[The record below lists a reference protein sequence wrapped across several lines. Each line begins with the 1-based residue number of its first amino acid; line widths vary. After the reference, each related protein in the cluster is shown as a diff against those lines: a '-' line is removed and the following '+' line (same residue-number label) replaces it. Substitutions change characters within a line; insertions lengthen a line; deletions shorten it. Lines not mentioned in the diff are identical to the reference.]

1 MGTGRRDIDGVS
13 ILAFRAGSAPE
24 PIAVP
29 DKGHEMLKTDYVFHA
44 TQEARELERLQML
57 ERIFDPSTQRR
68 MLATGLTTGWH
79 CLEVGAGAG
88 SIVRWLEQRVG
99 PSGKVVAVDT
109 NPRFLRGSGSSTIEI
124 LQGDICDMELPPAAF
139 DLVHA
144 RYVMIHI
151 ADYQTAFE
159 RMLRCV
165 KPGGWVVIEEPDFQA
180 ARAVT
185 GPDEARAA
193 FGRVSE
199 AIERMFTSLGMD
211 HALGA
216 KLPVLFRRHHLDQ
229 VTVEHEGH
237 LSAGGDLIPQ
247 MMKLS
252 AEQLQAKYVATGLVT
267 ESDIEQ
273 YGRLA
278 DDPDFWAIYYA
289 TVAVT
294 GWWQPQC
301 GGRTQG

>member
-1 MGTGRRDIDGVS
+1 
-13 ILAFRAGSAPE
+13 
-24 PIAVP
+24 
-29 DKGHEMLKTDYVFHA
+29 MLKTDYVFQA
-44 TQEARELERLQML
+44 TEEARELQRLQML
-57 ERIFDPSTQRR
+57 ERIFDAGTQRR

-99 PSGKVVAVDT
+99 PSGKVVALDT
-109 NPRFLRGSGSSTIEI
+109 NPRFLRGSSTSTIDI
-124 LQGDICDMELPPAAF
+124 LQGDICDMDLPLAMF

-151 ADYQTAFE
+151 AEYRKAFE

-185 GPDEARAA
+185 GPEESRLS
-193 FGRVSE
+193 FGRVTD

-211 HALGA
+211 YALGA
-216 KLPVLFRRHHLDQ
+216 QLPALFQEYDLSHL
-229 VTVEHEGH
+229 TVEHEGH
-237 LSAGGDLIPQ
+237 LSAGGAMVAQL
-247 MMKLS
+247 MKLS
-252 AEQLQAKYVATGLVT
+252 AEQLRDKYVATGKVT
-267 ESDIEQ
+267 EADIEQ
-273 YGRLA
+273 YCRLA
-278 DDPDFWAIYYA
+278 DDPDAWAIYYA

-301 GGRTQG
+301 SGPA

>member
-1 MGTGRRDIDGVS
+1 MPNKGR
-13 ILAFRAGSAPE
+13 
-24 PIAVP
+24 
-29 DKGHEMLKTDYVFHA
+29 EMLKTDYVFQA
-44 TQEARELERLQML
+44 TEEPRELVRLQML
-57 ERIFDPSTQRR
+57 ERIFDAGTQRR

-99 PSGKVVAVDT
+99 PSGKVVALDT
-109 NPRFLRGSGSSTIEI
+109 NPRFLRGSSSSTIEI
-124 LQGDICDMELPPAAF
+124 MQGDICDMELPLATF

-151 ADYQTAFE
+151 AEYRKAFE

-185 GPDEARAA
+185 GPEEARLS
-193 FGRVSE
+193 FGRVTD

-211 HALGA
+211 YALGA
-216 KLPVLFRRHHLDQ
+216 QLPALFQEYDLSHL
-229 VTVEHEGH
+229 TVEHEGH
-237 LSAGGDLIPQ
+237 LSAGGAMVAQL
-247 MMKLS
+247 MKLS
-252 AEQLQAKYVATGLVT
+252 AEQLRDKYVATGKVT
-267 ESDIEQ
+267 EADIEQ
-273 YGRLA
+273 YCRLA
-278 DDPDFWAIYYA
+278 DDPDAWAIYYA

-301 GGRTQG
+301 SGPA

>member
-1 MGTGRRDIDGVS
+1 
-13 ILAFRAGSAPE
+13 
-24 PIAVP
+24 
-29 DKGHEMLKTDYVFHA
+29 MLKTDYVFQA
-44 TQEARELERLQML
+44 TEEARELQRLQML
-57 ERIFDPSTQRR
+57 ERIFDVGTQRR

-99 PSGKVVAVDT
+99 PSGKVVALDT

-124 LQGDICDMELPPAAF
+124 LQGDICDTALPLAMF

-151 ADYQTAFE
+151 ADYQKAFE

-165 KPGGWVVIEEPDFQA
+165 KPGGWVVIEEPDFEA

-185 GPDEARAA
+185 APDDARGSFA
-193 FGRVSE
+193 RVTA

-216 KLPVLFRRHHLDQ
+216 KLPALFQRHDLSQ
-229 VTVEHEGH
+229 LTVEHEGH
-237 LSAGGDLIPQ
+237 LSAGGGAIAQL
-247 MMKLS
+247 MKLS
-252 AEQLQAKYVATGLVT
+252 AEQLREKYVATGLVT
-267 ESDIEQ
+267 EGDIEQ
-273 YGRLA
+273 YCRLA
-278 DDPDFWAIYYA
+278 DDPDAWAIYCA

-301 GGRTQG
+301 GGSTQG

>member
-1 MGTGRRDIDGVS
+1 MPNKGR
-13 ILAFRAGSAPE
+13 
-24 PIAVP
+24 
-29 DKGHEMLKTDYVFHA
+29 EMLKTDYVFQA
-44 TQEARELERLQML
+44 TEEPRELVRLQML
-57 ERIFDPSTQRR
+57 ERIFDAGTQRR

-99 PSGKVVAVDT
+99 PSGKVVALDT
-109 NPRFLRGSGSSTIEI
+109 NPRFLRGSSSSTIEI
-124 LQGDICDMELPPAAF
+124 MQGDICDTELPLATF

-151 ADYQTAFE
+151 AEYRKAFE

-185 GPDEARAA
+185 GPEESRLS
-193 FGRVSE
+193 FGRVTD

-211 HALGA
+211 YALGA
-216 KLPVLFRRHHLDQ
+216 QLPALFQEYDLSHL
-229 VTVEHEGH
+229 TVEHEGH
-237 LSAGGDLIPQ
+237 LSAGGGMVAQL
-247 MMKLS
+247 MKLS
-252 AEQLQAKYVATGLVT
+252 AEQLRDKYVATGKVT
-267 ESDIEQ
+267 EADIEQ
-273 YGRLA
+273 YCRLA
-278 DDPDFWAIYYA
+278 DDPDAWAIYYA

-301 GGRTQG
+301 SGPA

>member
-1 MGTGRRDIDGVS
+1 
-13 ILAFRAGSAPE
+13 
-24 PIAVP
+24 
-29 DKGHEMLKTDYVFHA
+29 
-44 TQEARELERLQML
+44 
-57 ERIFDPSTQRR
+57 
-68 MLATGLTTGWH
+68 
-79 CLEVGAGAG
+79 
-88 SIVRWLEQRVG
+88 
-99 PSGKVVAVDT
+99 
-109 NPRFLRGSGSSTIEI
+109 
-124 LQGDICDMELPPAAF
+124 
-139 DLVHA
+139 
-144 RYVMIHI
+144 
-151 ADYQTAFE
+151 
-159 RMLRCV
+159 
-165 KPGGWVVIEEPDFQA
+165 
-180 ARAVT
+180 
-185 GPDEARAA
+185 
-193 FGRVSE
+193 
-199 AIERMFTSLGMD
+199 MFTSLGMD

-216 KLPVLFRRHHLDQ
+216 KLPVLFQRHHLDQ

-267 ESDIEQ
+267 ESDMEQ

>member
-1 MGTGRRDIDGVS
+1 MPNKGR
-13 ILAFRAGSAPE
+13 
-24 PIAVP
+24 
-29 DKGHEMLKTDYVFHA
+29 EMLKTDYVFQA
-44 TQEARELERLQML
+44 TEEPRELVRLQML
-57 ERIFDPSTQRR
+57 ERIFDAGTQRR

-99 PSGKVVAVDT
+99 PSGKVVALDT
-109 NPRFLRGSGSSTIEI
+109 NPRFLRGSSSSTIEI
-124 LQGDICDMELPPAAF
+124 MQGDICDTELPLATF

-151 ADYQTAFE
+151 AEYRKAFE

-185 GPDEARAA
+185 GPEESRLS
-193 FGRVSE
+193 FGRVTD

-211 HALGA
+211 YALGA
-216 KLPVLFRRHHLDQ
+216 QLPALFQEYDLSHL
-229 VTVEHEGH
+229 TVEHEGH
-237 LSAGGDLIPQ
+237 LSAGGSMVAQL
-247 MMKLS
+247 MKLS
-252 AEQLQAKYVATGLVT
+252 AEQLRDKYVATGKVT
-267 ESDIEQ
+267 EADIEQ
-273 YGRLA
+273 YCRLA
-278 DDPDFWAIYYA
+278 DDPDAWAIYYA

-301 GGRTQG
+301 SGPA

>member
-1 MGTGRRDIDGVS
+1 M
-13 ILAFRAGSAPE
+13 LPN
-24 PIAVP
+24 
-29 DKGHEMLKTDYVFHA
+29 KGQDSLKTDYVFQA
-44 TQEARELERLQML
+44 TEEAHELERLQML
-57 ERIFDPSTQRR
+57 ERIFDTGTQRR

-99 PSGKVVAVDT
+99 PSGKVLALDT
-109 NPRFLRGSGSSTIEI
+109 NPRFLRWSSTSTIEI
-124 LQGDICDMELPPAAF
+124 VQGDICDTDLPLAMF

-151 ADYQTAFE
+151 ADYHKAFE

-165 KPGGWVVIEEPDFQA
+165 KPGGWVVIEEPDFEA

-185 GPDEARAA
+185 GPDDARASFA
-193 FGRVSE
+193 RVTA

-211 HALGA
+211 YALGVQ
-216 KLPVLFRRHHLDQ
+216 LPALFQRQNLSQ
-229 VTVEHEGH
+229 LTVEHEGH
-237 LSAGGDLIPQ
+237 LSAGGGAIAQL
-247 MMKLS
+247 MKLS
-252 AEQLQAKYVATGLVT
+252 AEQLREKYVATGLVT
-267 ESDIEQ
+267 EADIQQ
-273 YGRLA
+273 YCRLA
-278 DDPDFWAIYYA
+278 DDPDSWAIYYA

-301 GGRTQG
+301 GGGTQG

>member
-1 MGTGRRDIDGVS
+1 MPNKGR
-13 ILAFRAGSAPE
+13 
-24 PIAVP
+24 
-29 DKGHEMLKTDYVFHA
+29 EMLKTDYVFQA
-44 TQEARELERLQML
+44 TEEPRELVRLQML
-57 ERIFDPSTQRR
+57 ERIFDAGTQRR

-99 PSGKVVAVDT
+99 PSGKVVALDT
-109 NPRFLRGSGSSTIEI
+109 NPRFLRGSSSSTIEI
-124 LQGDICDMELPPAAF
+124 MQGDICDTELPLATF

-151 ADYQTAFE
+151 AEYRKAFE

-185 GPDEARAA
+185 GPEESRLS
-193 FGRVSE
+193 FGRVTD

-211 HALGA
+211 YALGA
-216 KLPVLFRRHHLDQ
+216 QLPALFQEYDLSHL
-229 VTVEHEGH
+229 TVEHEGH
-237 LSAGGDLIPQ
+237 LSAGGAMVAQL
-247 MMKLS
+247 MKLS
-252 AEQLQAKYVATGLVT
+252 AEQLRDKYVATGKVT
-267 ESDIEQ
+267 EADIEQ
-273 YGRLA
+273 YCRLA
-278 DDPDFWAIYYA
+278 DDPDAWAIYYA

-301 GGRTQG
+301 SGPA

>member
-1 MGTGRRDIDGVS
+1 M
-13 ILAFRAGSAPE
+13 LPN
-24 PIAVP
+24 
-29 DKGHEMLKTDYVFHA
+29 KGHDMLKTDYVFQA
-44 TQEARELERLQML
+44 TEESRELQRLQML
-57 ERIFDPSTQRR
+57 ERIFDAGTQRR
-68 MLATGLTTGWH
+68 MLAAGLTTGWH

-99 PSGKVVAVDT
+99 PSGKVVALDT

-124 LQGDICDMELPPAAF
+124 VQGDICDTDLPLAMF

-151 ADYQTAFE
+151 ADYRKAFE

-165 KPGGWVVIEEPDFQA
+165 KPGGWVVIEEPDFEA

-185 GPDEARAA
+185 VPDEARTS
-193 FGRVSE
+193 FVRVTD

-216 KLPVLFRRHHLDQ
+216 KLPDLFRRQDLSQ
-229 VTVEHEGH
+229 LTVEHEGH
-237 LSAGGDLIPQ
+237 LSAGGDTIAQL
-247 MMKLS
+247 MKLS
-252 AEQLQAKYVATGLVT
+252 AEQLREKYVATGLVT
-267 ESDIEQ
+267 EADIEQ
-273 YGRLA
+273 YCRLA
-278 DDPDFWAIYYA
+278 DDPDAWAIYYA

>member
-1 MGTGRRDIDGVS
+1 MPNKGR
-13 ILAFRAGSAPE
+13 
-24 PIAVP
+24 
-29 DKGHEMLKTDYVFHA
+29 EMLKTDYVFQA
-44 TQEARELERLQML
+44 TEEPRELVRLQML
-57 ERIFDPSTQRR
+57 ERIFDAGTQRR

-99 PSGKVVAVDT
+99 PSGKVVALDT
-109 NPRFLRGSGSSTIEI
+109 NPRFLRGSSSSTIEI
-124 LQGDICDMELPPAAF
+124 MQGDICDMELPLATF

-151 ADYQTAFE
+151 AEYRKAFE

-185 GPDEARAA
+185 GPEEARLS
-193 FGRVSE
+193 FGRVTD

-211 HALGA
+211 YALGA
-216 KLPVLFRRHHLDQ
+216 QLPALFQEYDLSHL
-229 VTVEHEGH
+229 TVEHEGH
-237 LSAGGDLIPQ
+237 LSAGGSMVAQL
-247 MMKLS
+247 MKLS
-252 AEQLQAKYVATGLVT
+252 AEQLRDKYVATGKVT
-267 ESDIEQ
+267 EADIEQ
-273 YGRLA
+273 YCRLA
-278 DDPDFWAIYYA
+278 DDPDAWAIYYA

-301 GGRTQG
+301 SGPA

>member
-1 MGTGRRDIDGVS
+1 VPNKGR
-13 ILAFRAGSAPE
+13 
-24 PIAVP
+24 
-29 DKGHEMLKTDYVFHA
+29 EMLKTDYVFQA
-44 TQEARELERLQML
+44 TEEPRELVRLQML
-57 ERIFDPSTQRR
+57 ERIFDAGTQRR

-99 PSGKVVAVDT
+99 PSGKVVALDT
-109 NPRFLRGSGSSTIEI
+109 NPRFLRGSSSSTIEI
-124 LQGDICDMELPPAAF
+124 MQGDICDMELPLATF

-151 ADYQTAFE
+151 AEYRKAFE

-165 KPGGWVVIEEPDFQA
+165 KPGGWVMIEEPDFQA

-185 GPDEARAA
+185 GPEEARLS
-193 FGRVSE
+193 FGRVTD

-211 HALGA
+211 YALGA
-216 KLPVLFRRHHLDQ
+216 QLPALFQEYDLSHL
-229 VTVEHEGH
+229 TVEHEGH
-237 LSAGGDLIPQ
+237 LSAGGGMVAQL
-247 MMKLS
+247 MKLS
-252 AEQLQAKYVATGLVT
+252 AEQLRDKYVATGKVT
-267 ESDIEQ
+267 EADIEQ
-273 YGRLA
+273 YCRLA
-278 DDPDFWAIYYA
+278 DDPDAWAIYYA

-301 GGRTQG
+301 SGPA

>member
-1 MGTGRRDIDGVS
+1 MPNKGR
-13 ILAFRAGSAPE
+13 
-24 PIAVP
+24 
-29 DKGHEMLKTDYVFHA
+29 EMLKTDYVFQA
-44 TQEARELERLQML
+44 TEEPRELVRLQML
-57 ERIFDPSTQRR
+57 ERIFDAGTQRR

-99 PSGKVVAVDT
+99 PSGKVVALDT
-109 NPRFLRGSGSSTIEI
+109 NPRFLRGSSSSTIEI
-124 LQGDICDMELPPAAF
+124 MQGDICDTELPLATF

-151 ADYQTAFE
+151 AEYRKAFE

-185 GPDEARAA
+185 GPEEARLS
-193 FGRVSE
+193 FGRVTD

-211 HALGA
+211 YALGA
-216 KLPVLFRRHHLDQ
+216 QLPALFQEYDLSHL
-229 VTVEHEGH
+229 TVEHEGH
-237 LSAGGDLIPQ
+237 LSAGGGMVAQL
-247 MMKLS
+247 MKLS
-252 AEQLQAKYVATGLVT
+252 AEQLRDKYVATGKVT
-267 ESDIEQ
+267 EADIEQ
-273 YGRLA
+273 YCRLA
-278 DDPDFWAIYYA
+278 DDPDAWAIYYA

-301 GGRTQG
+301 SGPA

>member
-1 MGTGRRDIDGVS
+1 VPNKGR
-13 ILAFRAGSAPE
+13 
-24 PIAVP
+24 
-29 DKGHEMLKTDYVFHA
+29 EMLKTDYVFQA
-44 TQEARELERLQML
+44 TEEPRELVRLQML
-57 ERIFDPSTQRR
+57 ERIFDAGTQRR
-68 MLATGLTTGWH
+68 MLATGPTTGWH

-99 PSGKVVAVDT
+99 PSGKVVALDT
-109 NPRFLRGSGSSTIEI
+109 NPRFLRGSSSSTIEI
-124 LQGDICDMELPPAAF
+124 MQGDICDMELPLATF

-151 ADYQTAFE
+151 AEYRKAFE

-185 GPDEARAA
+185 GPEESRLS
-193 FGRVSE
+193 FGRVTD

-211 HALGA
+211 YALGA
-216 KLPVLFRRHHLDQ
+216 QLPALFQEYDLSHL
-229 VTVEHEGH
+229 TVEHEGH
-237 LSAGGDLIPQ
+237 LSAGGGMVAQL
-247 MMKLS
+247 MKLS
-252 AEQLQAKYVATGLVT
+252 AEQLRDKYVATGKVT
-267 ESDIEQ
+267 EADIEQ
-273 YGRLA
+273 YCRLA
-278 DDPDFWAIYYA
+278 DDPDAWAIYYA

-301 GGRTQG
+301 SGPA